1 MDSTKEGLCIT
12 WVRILHLARIP
23 MWLRNQIYY
32 IIRQEYSFN
41 SQANFHSLLVFGQR
55 TAL

>member
-32 IIRQEYSFN
+32 IIRARILF
-41 SQANFHSLLVFGQR
+41 
-55 TAL
+55 